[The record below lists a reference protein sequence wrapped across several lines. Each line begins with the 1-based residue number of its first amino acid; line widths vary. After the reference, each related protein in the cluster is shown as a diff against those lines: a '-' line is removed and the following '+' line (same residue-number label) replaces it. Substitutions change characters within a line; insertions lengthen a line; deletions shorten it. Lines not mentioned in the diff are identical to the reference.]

1 MKIDDLFS
9 QRPTSKRSRITQT
22 ITNDRDE
29 FDDLFEGNS
38 SIKRRRTNDKQS
50 IDIFD
55 FNSPPSTSRT
65 GSLKKKRSSIIDD
78 DENKAID
85 DLFNNNDTR
94 KKLRRQIKHEDSND
108 LLDMF
113 KTRINTNNPQ
123 TITTIDDFK
132 TPAITQKKIKM
143 FFDDTDLIS
152 SRDETDTVKLIIYLI
167 NKSKF
172 ILERLYSYQTCI
184 NNQWTMVIK
193 TS

>member
-1 MKIDDLFS
+1 MTQKKIDDLFS
-9 QRPTSKRSRITQT
+9 QRAPSKRSRITQT

-29 FDDLFEGNS
+29 FDDLFETNS

-55 FNSPPSTSRT
+55 FNSPPSISRT

-78 DENKAID
+78 NENKAID
-85 DLFNNNDTR
+85 DLFNNDTR
-94 KKLRRQIKHEDSND
+94 KKFRCQIKHEDSND

-132 TPAITQKKIKM
+132 TPVITQKKIKM

-152 SRDETDTVKLIIYLI
+152 SRDENDTV
-167 NKSKF
+167 N
-172 ILERLYSYQTCI
+172 
-184 NNQWTMVIK
+184 
-193 TS
+193 